1 MTISGISC
9 AMLAWAAWHL
19 HLTLWVRSTLAA
31 RRAPTPRRY
40 SWKVV
45 MSEASCHSIYQQHRF
60 WRAAASSRSAQT
72 KIDHSENYRVTAK
85 VGCYSDPQ

>member
-45 MSEASCHSIYQQHRF
+45 MSEGLVPLDLPAAPIRHRPDLP
-60 WRAAASSRSAQT
+60 R
-72 KIDHSENYRVTAK
+72 
-85 VGCYSDPQ
+85 